1 MTEVIVRDNPS
12 GQITM
17 GPATRKLEP
26 GEAGF
31 WKDGGFPGLSC
42 SDCRWFVQGECW
54 QVNVKPEPG
63 DYCDEFQPALVGGN
77 VPSPSGVTLNVMSSV
92 AHEDLYITRVAK
104 DPKTGVRRWFAT
116 SSGTKKD
123 AYGEYMTV
131 DLFQDFVRRITDR
144 EPAPKVFTSKAW
156 DGGNPYLGVAHY
168 LDLDGEAIVGD
179 TERVYI
185 DTDILKAKGTF
196 RDTPLAQKAFESIK
210 RDIERD
216 TPPDER
222 VRISIAFVDFAHD
235 HRGVGTFIRKTL
247 ADHCDMCDKGV
258 GEKVYRQGHLVHLA
272 LTRRPA
278 YAETAI
284 ELEER
289 SMSTKRDD
297 AASIVGDDLAD
308 ELEKKAK
315 SGLTARSAGIDS
327 GAVVIKAD
335 EAAQLGDSKPT
346 GPPEASLDKPASKS
360 TGTASDVGKEEE
372 LTEES
377 ATRRGYLGGAMTLS
391 AAETFLTRSDNRPVL
406 LDSWGVLAGVLSNI
420 AASPATNKPSAIR
433 EVLGDFQSNIDLQT
447 AKALTTLTDFI
458 TEKAEG
464 GETVE
469 TPNEPQV
476 PEAAPEVAAVP
487 VPATPEVAPVEVKPA
502 EEVKPEEKH
511 ILDPAMTAFRAA
523 YDKAMALP
531 VDAQAR
537 LTMLQPAMDA
547 LGDVV
552 LRSVHGASAAAEP
565 AASGTPSVPAMTPEQ
580 VRQTV
585 AEEIAPLRAMLE
597 AALTSRA
604 AAPAGP
610 TVMRTGLVP
619 QPRALRP
626 AQLTSRSTGETPQ
639 PRGGGLH
646 SVIRRSVGLDN

>member
-1 MTEVIVRDNPS
+1 
-12 GQITM
+12 M
-17 GPATRKLEP
+17 GPETRKLEP

-31 WKDGGFPGLSC
+31 WKGGGFPGLSC

-77 VPSPSGVTLNVMSSV
+77 LPSPSGVTLNVMSAV
-92 AHEDLYITRVAK
+92 GRDDMYITRVAT
-104 DPKTGVRRWFAT
+104 DPKTGVHKWFAT

-168 LDLDGEAIVGD
+168 LDLDGDAIVGD

-185 DTDILKAKGTF
+185 DSQVLKAKGTF
-196 RDTPLAQKAFESIK
+196 RSTPLAQKAFDSIK
-210 RDIERD
+210 RDID
-216 TPPDER
+216 TNAPPDER

-235 HRGVGTFIRKTL
+235 HRGVGTFVRKTL

-315 SGLTARSAGIDS
+315 SGLTARSADVDS
-327 GAVVIKAD
+327 GAIVIKAD
-335 EAAQLGDSKPT
+335 EAALAKLGDSKPT
-346 GPPEASLDKPASKS
+346 DPPEASVDNKPASKS
-360 TGTASDVGKEEE
+360 TGTASDVEKEDE

-377 ATRRGYLGGAMTLS
+377 SVQRGYLGGAMTLS
-391 AAETFLTRSDNRPVL
+391 AAETFLTRSDSKPVL

-420 AASPATNKPSAIR
+420 AASPTANKPTAIR
-433 EVLGDFQSNIDLQT
+433 EVLGDFQTSIDLQT

-464 GETVE
+464 GDTVE
-469 TPNEPQV
+469 TPNVPQV

-487 VPATPEVAPVEVKPA
+487 EPATPEVAPVEVKSV
-502 EEVKPEEKH
+502 EDVKPEEKH
-511 ILDPAMTAFRAA
+511 ILDPALTAFRSAF
-523 YDKAMALP
+523 DKAMSLP

-552 LRSVHGASAAAEP
+552 LRTVHGATPTADP
-565 AASGTPSVPAMTPEQ
+565 VAASGTPSVPAMTPEQ

-597 AALTSRA
+597 AALTART

-610 TVMRTGLVP
+610 TVTRTTFVP

-626 AQLTSRSTGETPQ
+626 AQLTSRSAGESSQ